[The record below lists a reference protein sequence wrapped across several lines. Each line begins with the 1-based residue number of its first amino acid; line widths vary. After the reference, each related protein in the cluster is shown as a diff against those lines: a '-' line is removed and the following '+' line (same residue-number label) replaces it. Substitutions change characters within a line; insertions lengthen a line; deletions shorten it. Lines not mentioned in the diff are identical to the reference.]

1 MSTASVAKSID
12 IKSKKQAIAFG
23 KALDKAAKFSNEN
36 QQEYSV
42 PENVTTLKNEDIKM
56 FFEETSS

>member
-1 MSTASVAKSID
+1 MSTASVTKSID
-12 IKSKKQAIAFG
+12 VKNKKQAIAFL
-23 KALDKAAKFSNEN
+23 KAFDIAAKFSSEN
-36 QQEYSV
+36 PQEYSV